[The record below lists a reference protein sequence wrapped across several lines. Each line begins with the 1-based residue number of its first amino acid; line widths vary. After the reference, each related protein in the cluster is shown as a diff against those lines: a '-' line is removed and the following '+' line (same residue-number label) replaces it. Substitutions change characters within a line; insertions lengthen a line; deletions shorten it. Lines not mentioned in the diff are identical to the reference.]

1 MIGDIALMTGLLIAL
16 SIPLAI
22 TGWAF
27 LDAAH
32 RPRWVWAF
40 GGRRQVL
47 WLGIIGFGVV
57 TVIGGLALSSYYLT
71 RIRPELA
78 AIESG
83 DLLS

>member
-1 MIGDIALMTGLLIAL
+1 MVRDIALMTGLLMAL

-32 RPRWVWAF
+32 RPQWVWAF
-40 GGRRQVL
+40 DGRRQVL

-57 TVIGGLALSSYYLT
+57 TVIGGLVISGYYLM

-83 DLLS
+83 DLA